1 MRRRQLLRALS
12 AILGGA
18 SLPASLRAAGQ
29 TIKPFVWRNW
39 SGAQSCI
46 PASRAAPDSEQA
58 LADWLA
64 QARGP
69 IRPVGAAHSFSSLIP
84 TDGHILSLDRLA
96 GMICY
101 DEDQQT
107 ADFWAGTRLSEAG
120 EAMLSVGQG
129 WINLSDIDYQT
140 LAGAMNTATHGT
152 GISLGTM
159 PTQISALRLLTPGGE
174 LLDCDAQQNPEIFE
188 AARVGLGALGIVT
201 RYRLQNRERYKLRQR
216 DWMARTEDLL
226 DAMPALVANNRHFE
240 MMPLLHSE
248 YSLAIAANETDDAP
262 TVPPTEDESG
272 YISLLRALDKYGSDL
287 PALRSALLDLVGSQV
302 EFPERV
308 GWNNRILATVRN
320 VRWNEMEYQVPAEA
334 GPDCL
339 REILRTVKQRNLR
352 SWFPLEYRYVKGDEL
367 WLSPFHGRDS
377 CSISVH
383 QFHDM
388 DYHGYFAAIE
398 PIFWKYGGRPHWGKL
413 HSLNHHALKELYP
426 RWQDFLAVREQL
438 DPQGRMLNG
447 HLRQLFGV
455 HA

>member
-1 MRRRQLLRALS
+1 MRRRQLLQMLAALGS
-12 AILGGA
+12 TA
-18 SLPASLRAAGQ
+18 LPQALRAA
-29 TIKPFVWRNW
+29 IEPMRPFVWRNW

-46 PASRAAPDSEQA
+46 PASRPAPASEDD
-58 LADWLA
+58 LASWL
-64 QARGP
+64 QQSSGP
-69 IRPVGAAHSFSSLIP
+69 IRPVGAAHSFTALVP
-84 TDGHILSLDRLA
+84 TDGHVLSLDRLA
-96 GMICY
+96 GLICY
-101 DEDQQT
+101 DDQAKT

-152 GISLGTM
+152 GITLGTM
-159 PTQISALRLLTPGGE
+159 PTQISALRLLTPAGE
-174 LLDCDAQQNPEIFE
+174 WLDCDPQRNPEVFE
-188 AARVGLGALGIVT
+188 AARVGLGSLGIVT

-216 DWMARTEDLL
+216 EWMARTEELL
-226 DAMPALVANNRHFE
+226 DAIPALVANNRHFE
-240 MMPLLHSE
+240 MMPLLHSD
-248 YSLAIAANETDDAP
+248 YALAIAANETDEAP
-262 TVPPTEDESG
+262 TAPPTEDDG
-272 YISLLRALDKYGSDL
+272 AYITLLRMLDKYGSDL
-287 PALRSALLDLVGSQV
+287 PRLRSAILDLVGSQV
-302 EFPERV
+302 EFPESV
-308 GWNNRILATVRN
+308 GWNNRILASVRN

-339 REILRTVKQRNLR
+339 REILKTVKDRQLR
-352 SWFPLEYRYVKGDEL
+352 SWFPLEYRYVKGDDL

-413 HSLNHHALKELYP
+413 HTLNHHTLKQLYP
-426 RWQDFLAVREQL
+426 HWQDFLEVRAAL